1 MNKTLH
7 KLAAHCAP
15 PAPGVLR
22 ALVPG
27 VLCGWGCAGL
37 LALGHPWLA
46 GALALAA
53 AAVAGQWWKPSFWA
67 ESWKGRGWLLPTL
80 ALGAVLAAVML
91 LEPIADA
98 YYAAWYW
105 PVYKGLALGLVL
117 GMLIGPP
124 LVCALRRMARK
135 ARSARETTRPAF
147 PGLWFFL
154 AVLVPLALYWARVFP
169 YESSFDLEYQLE
181 MLRGELPLNDVHTL
195 AHTLLLGLA
204 GGQPGVLV
212 AVQLLALAGLL
223 TAFAAWFYR
232 RGMGLFG
239 IAACLC
245 GGCLGPVVGQAAAS
259 PIKDLP
265 AALCAGVVLY
275 YIMRLLA
282 GDLRFSWPHRIGFGA
297 ALAFTGL
304 FRHNGFVLVLAAG
317 LWLLARGIYRRQKGL
332 LATVAVCAACIFA
345 VDGVAAPLLGVQ
357 HPANGFAVQ
366 VYATGIVAVNQ
377 RGGEMSE
384 EQRRRMEEL
393 LPMDYVA
400 HCLENPDT
408 AHFTRAQRLCWT
420 RDLGSYTPSERE
432 ARFAPLLEDS
442 QGVNDVFNNLFILAA
457 GQNPKEILRLYLELF
472 LQNPWLCTTEILR
485 NNTNVWR
492 LDRGLGPF
500 SHVFCL
506 AAMAVAFFCGSGRG
520 MLRRWPAL
528 LPVVCNIASVVV
540 AASTNEIR
548 YLLPTFLLA
557 VPSALFFALE
567 GGVPDDQTKGVSEP
581 CR

>member
-1 MNKTLH
+1 
-7 KLAAHCAP
+7 
-15 PAPGVLR
+15 
-22 ALVPG
+22 
-27 VLCGWGCAGL
+27 
-37 LALGHPWLA
+37 
-46 GALALAA
+46 
-53 AAVAGQWWKPSFWA
+53 
-67 ESWKGRGWLLPTL
+67 
-80 ALGAVLAAVML
+80 
-91 LEPIADA
+91 
-98 YYAAWYW
+98 
-105 PVYKGLALGLVL
+105 
-117 GMLIGPP
+117 
-124 LVCALRRMARK
+124 
-135 ARSARETTRPAF
+135 
-147 PGLWFFL
+147 
-154 AVLVPLALYWARVFP
+154 
-169 YESSFDLEYQLE
+169 
-181 MLRGELPLNDVHTL
+181 
-195 AHTLLLGLA
+195 
-204 GGQPGVLV
+204 
-212 AVQLLALAGLL
+212 
-223 TAFAAWFYR
+223 
-232 RGMGLFG
+232 
-239 IAACLC
+239 
-245 GGCLGPVVGQAAAS
+245 
-259 PIKDLP
+259 
-265 AALCAGVVLY
+265 
-275 YIMRLLA
+275 
-282 GDLRFSWPHRIGFGA
+282 
-297 ALAFTGL
+297 
-304 FRHNGFVLVLAAG
+304 
-317 LWLLARGIYRRQKGL
+317 
-332 LATVAVCAACIFA
+332 
-345 VDGVAAPLLGVQ
+345 
-357 HPANGFAVQ
+357 
-366 VYATGIVAVNQ
+366 
-377 RGGEMSE
+377 MSE

-393 LPMDYVA
+393 LPIDYVA